1 MIAVEKT
8 AAFHEVVFELIQGI
22 KKLSNSSDLIVLK
35 PNVFVVLNEGPR
47 TFVQQQELISAA
59 VADKNIHIRI
69 GRFENIRK
77 SIKSFRLMISLLRF
91 GLKAISSTN
100 VNSERDLISI
110 KDLDD
115 PSYLSSYVLEELNEQ
130 DLLNSIYS
138 VFNSSSQGD
147 KLIETVITF
156 INEDQEVSRTADKL
170 GIHRNTIQKRFDA
183 VKQLSGLDP
192 TKFKDLL
199 LLYMAFFRQEFQGDG
214 QTAFDPKF

>member
-1 MIAVEKT
+1 M
-8 AAFHEVVFELIQGI
+8 
-22 KKLSNSSDLIVLK
+22 
-35 PNVFVVLNEGPR
+35 
-47 TFVQQQELISAA
+47 
-59 VADKNIHIRI
+59 
-69 GRFENIRK
+69 
-77 SIKSFRLMISLLRF
+77 
-91 GLKAISSTN
+91 
-100 VNSERDLISI
+100 
-110 KDLDD
+110 
-115 PSYLSSYVLEELNEQ
+115 LEELNEQ